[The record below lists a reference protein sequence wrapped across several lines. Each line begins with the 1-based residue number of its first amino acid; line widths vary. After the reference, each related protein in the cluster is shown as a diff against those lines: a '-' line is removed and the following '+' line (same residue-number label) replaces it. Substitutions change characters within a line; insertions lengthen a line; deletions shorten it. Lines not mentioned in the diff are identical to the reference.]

1 MIPTKPLQAELLSF
15 PLQRG
20 KLRLGEGN
28 TWDPEAGLEFG
39 PWQSRPAPGG
49 GLAPPDRR
57 PLRKGALARRLD
69 QGQELEEV
77 LRVCKGR
84 R

>member
-1 MIPTKPLQAELLSF
+1 MTPTKPLQAELLSF

-28 TWDPEAGLEFG
+28 TWDAEAGLEFG
-39 PWQSRPAPGG
+39 LAPGG